1 MAASGGQFEGIDTLF
16 EIKADDNRKVMEA
29 LKKFDDEAK
38 DEYIKGIAKAKE
50 ILKTMGQELPLP
62 EEWMMVYWEQDDKVY
77 VRFPFPTPMIIKI
90 YRRHKKMQNSLDKFL
105 QALGIK
111 AKVQYK
117 NDKEELEICKN
128 AGG

>member
-1 MAASGGQFEGIDTLF
+1 MLF
-16 EIKADDNRKVMEA
+16 EVKAEDNNRVMEA

-38 DEYIKGIAKAKE
+38 DEYIKGIAKAKA

-62 EEWMMVYWEQDDKVY
+62 EEWMMLYWEQDNRVY

-90 YRRHKKMQNSLDKFL
+90 YRRHKKLQKTLEKFL
-105 QALGIK
+105 SGLGIK

-117 NDKEELEICKN
+117 NDKEELEICN
-128 AGG
+128 SVRG